1 VQLLQHFDHWDIGY
15 PAENAYLDD
24 HFCLVT
30 CNAQYIR
37 LVTAQPWVIRSECG
51 VLDRY
56 WKTLEG
62 MTVYHHDHR
71 DLKDTDLRVVSWI
84 STKDPMLT
92 PFEMS
97 ERLEQQER
105 ELAYLRA
112 RVYQLLAEMERDEEE
127 RAQR

>member
-1 VQLLQHFDHWDIGY
+1 MQLLEHFDHWDIGY
-15 PAENAYLDD
+15 PDEKAHLDD
-24 HFCLVT
+24 HFCLVIGEGET
-30 CNAQYIR
+30 R
-37 LVTAQPWVIRSECG
+37 LLEARPWVIRSECG
-51 VLDRY
+51 VPDRY
-56 WKTLEG
+56 WKTSDGTTL
-62 MTVYHHDHR
+62 YHYDHR
-71 DLKDTDLRVVSWI
+71 DLKDTDLRVVAWI

-105 ELAYLRA
+105 EIAYLRA